1 MDREEE
7 LARAAGFF
15 EGDGWFASSRSR
27 SRGRA
32 GKRYLRVAAGQK
44 SAEPLTWLHRLF
56 GGSLNGPDKHGMFHW
71 AVQGTAAEEA
81 AHELAPYL
89 SERRRRQLAEH
100 QAAVGPT
107 LARERLHFREL
118 ARERRRER
126 GQSEFNPH
134 PGHEADVVRLE
145 AERRKRRGS

>member
-27 SRGRA
+27 SRGKA
-32 GKRYLRVAAGQK
+32 GKRYLRLAAGQK
-44 SAEPLTWLHRLF
+44 TAEPLTWLHRLF

-71 AVQGTAAEEA
+71 AVQGEAAEEA

-89 SERRRRQLAEH
+89 SARRRRQLADH
-100 QAAVGPT
+100 HAAVGPT
-107 LARERLHFREL
+107 LVRERLHFRDL
-118 ARERRRER
+118 ARARRRAR
-126 GQSEFNPH
+126 GQDDFVPS
-134 PGHEADVVRLE
+134 PGHVADVVRLE
-145 AERRKRRGS
+145 RRRRSQ